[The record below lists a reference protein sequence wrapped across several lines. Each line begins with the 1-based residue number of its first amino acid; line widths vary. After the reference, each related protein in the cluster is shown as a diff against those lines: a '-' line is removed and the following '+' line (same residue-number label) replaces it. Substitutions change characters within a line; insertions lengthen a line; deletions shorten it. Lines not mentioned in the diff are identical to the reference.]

1 LFTEVEFEELVG
13 PLEKVVDACWRW
25 KWGEED
31 PQLRLPT
38 FTHTIPRRWP
48 PAVPAGLDSCDED
61 TVKRWQLDS
70 MMFPPCTYREEYLIE
85 RKAEPMDLRVASVIQ
100 REKNMKN

>member
-70 MMFPPCTYREEYLIE
+70 MMFPPCTYREENLIE
-85 RKAEPMDLRVASVIQ
+85 RKAEPMDLRVASEIL
-100 REKNMKN
+100 REKK